1 MPYATVRSVQI
12 NYKILGTEGP
22 WVALTPGGRREYKEV
37 EDLATRVAAKGYRV
51 MLHDRRNVGASD
63 ISLSAEDT
71 EEAVWSDDLHELLKQ
86 HDALP
91 AFVGGSSSG
100 ARTSMLFGVRHPEA
114 TRGLLLMRVTGGAFA
129 AGRLPENYYDQF
141 IRAAEEGGM
150 AAVCETEAYADR
162 IAAKAEHRDTL
173 MAMDPSE
180 FIAILKRLRELFV
193 AGANMSVMG
202 MTDEE
207 LNGINAPTIIIPG
220 NDNTHASESA
230 GNAHK
235 LIPGSEWHELPL
247 SFEDVDVV
255 GFEEWEPHYNEIAE
269 TFDSCMQKVIAGE

>member
-1 MPYATVRSVQI
+1 MPYATVRGVQI

-51 MLHDRRNVGASD
+51 MLHDRRNVGASE
-63 ISLSAEDT
+63 ISLSGAET
-71 EEAVWSDDLHELLKQ
+71 EEAVWSDDLYELLKQ

-141 IRAAEEGGM
+141 IRAAQEGGM

-162 IAAKAEHRDTL
+162 ISAKAEHRETL
-173 MAMDPSE
+173 MAMDPTE
-180 FIAILKRLRELFV
+180 FISILQKLRELFV
-193 AGANMSVMG
+193 AGANLPVMG
-202 MTDEE
+202 LSEE
-207 LNGINAPTIIIPG
+207 DFNGITAPTIIIPG

-247 SFEDVDVV
+247 AFEDVDVV
-255 GFEEWEPHYNEIAE
+255 GFEELEPHYDEIA
-269 TFDSCMQKVIAGE
+269 TVFDNFMQKVIAGE